1 MRPNPTPPN
10 VLLSPPTVDRPRC
23 ADEDS
28 APDWRVGRL
37 NGGDRHYPVV
47 YYLHGGRPGNELAGA
62 GMAAFVANA
71 MEAGTVPPA
80 IYVFVNGGPLSHY
93 NYPHGTAYGSSAKQG
108 MGCDV
113 FINELIPHID
123 GESQCSS
130 LCCPRPRRRYRLGE
144 PPAG

>member
-1 MRPNPTPPN
+1 M
-10 VLLSPPTVDRPRC
+10 
-23 ADEDS
+23 
-28 APDWRVGRL
+28 GRL

-62 GMAAFVANA
+62 GMAAFVADA
-71 MEAGTVPPA
+71 MESGTVPPA

-93 NYPHGTAYGSSAKQG
+93 NYPHDTAYGSTAKQG

-123 GESQCSS
+123 GEALTTMQ
-130 LCCPRPRRRYRLGE
+130 LALLPAPTAPLPPRGATGGLST
-144 PPAG
+144 AGAAAPNTLRPE